1 MERVAFI
8 VDATGE
14 RIDCL
19 LNPETFEV
27 KRLAGIRASA
37 AGGDRLV
44 GRGRADDPVRF
55 TGGGRTELLL
65 DMVFD
70 VELVESAGAPTDVRQ
85 LTARLWNLAENSAQ
99 ERGAVRPPLVRL
111 VWGKSWNVP
120 GVVSAIAERFD
131 AFSATGAP
139 GRSWMRL
146 KLLRVD
152 EAEDGAARS
161 FDEELAHAAVAAP
174 DAERPAAVQAVG
186 GGPAVGGAEGDDGGS
201 GVRIDL
207 LAAEALGSPM
217 RWRELAEANGVD
229 DPLNVPAGS
238 VLAVPSPGSPA

>member
-27 KRLAGIRASA
+27 QRLAGIRTPA

-55 TGGGRTELLL
+55 TGGGRTELVL

-70 VELVESAGAPTDVRQ
+70 VALVESGPAPQDVRE
-85 LTARLWNLAENSAQ
+85 LTGRLWSLAENSAE
-99 ERGAVRPPLVRL
+99 ERGAARPPLVRL

-131 AFSATGAP
+131 AFNATGAP
-139 GRSWMRL
+139 GRSWLRL

-152 EAEDGAARS
+152 EPGDGAARS
-161 FDEELAHAAVAAP
+161 YDEELARSATAAP
-174 DAERPAAVQAVG
+174 AAGRPAAVQAVG
-186 GGPAVGGAEGDDGGS
+186 GGGGERS

-217 RWRELAEANGVD
+217 RWRELAAHNGVA
-229 DPLNVPAGS
+229 DPLDVTAGS
-238 VLAVPSPGSPA
+238 VLAVPPPGSPA

>member
-8 VDATGE
+8 VDDTGE

-27 KRLAGIRASA
+27 RRLAGIRASA
-37 AGGDRLV
+37 AGGERLV

-70 VELVESAGAPTDVRQ
+70 VELVESGNAPQDVRQ

-99 ERGAVRPPLVRL
+99 DRGAVRPPLVRL

-131 AFSATGAP
+131 AFNATGAP

-152 EAEDGAARS
+152 EPDDGAARS
-161 FDEELAHAAVAAP
+161 FEEELASTATAKP

-186 GGPAVGGAEGDDGGS
+186 GGQAAGSS

-217 RWRELAEANGVD
+217 HWRELAAHNGVD
-229 DPLNVPAGS
+229 NPLDVPAGG
-238 VLAVPSPGSPA
+238 VLAVPSSAGSPA

>member
-27 KRLAGIRASA
+27 KRLAGIRSPA

-44 GRGRADDPVRF
+44 GRGRADDPVHF

-70 VELVESAGAPTDVRQ
+70 VELVESGGAPQDVRQ
-85 LTARLWNLAENSAQ
+85 LTARLWNLAENTAQ
-99 ERGAVRPPLVRL
+99 ELGAVRPPLVRL

-120 GVVSAIAERFD
+120 GVVAAIAERFD
-131 AFSATGAP
+131 AFNATGAP

-152 EAEDGAARS
+152 EPDGATARS
-161 FDEELAHAAVAAP
+161 FDEELARSAVATPPA
-174 DAERPAAVQAVG
+174 DRPAAVQAIGSGAGPG
-186 GGPAVGGAEGDDGGS
+186 GSGGAAGGS

-207 LAAEALGSPM
+207 LATEALGSPL
-217 RWRELAEANGVD
+217 RWRELAAHNDVA
-229 DPLNVPAGS
+229 DPLDVPAGS
-238 VLAVPSPGSPA
+238 VLAVPTQWGSS

>member
-27 KRLAGIRASA
+27 TRLAGIRASA

-70 VELVESAGAPTDVRQ
+70 VELVESAGAPQDVRQ

-152 EAEDGAARS
+152 EPEDGAARS
-161 FDEELAHAAVAAP
+161 FDEELAHSAIAAP
-174 DAERPAAVQAVG
+174 DADRPAAVQAVG
-186 GGPAVGGAEGDDGGS
+186 GGAGGPDGRT

-217 RWRELAEANGVD
+217 RWRELADHNGVA
-229 DPLNVPAGS
+229 DPLDVQPGS
-238 VLAVPSPGSPA
+238 VLGVPASGGAS

>member
-1 MERVAFI
+1 VH
-8 VDATGE
+8 
-14 RIDCL
+14 
-19 LNPETFEV
+19 
-27 KRLAGIRASA
+27 
-37 AGGDRLV
+37 
-44 GRGRADDPVRF
+44 F

-70 VELVESAGAPTDVRQ
+70 VELVESGGAPQDVRQ
-85 LTARLWNLAENSAQ
+85 LTARLWNLAENTAQ
-99 ERGAVRPPLVRL
+99 ELGAVRPPLVRL

-120 GVVSAIAERFD
+120 GVVAAIAERFD

-152 EAEDGAARS
+152 ESEGATARS
-161 FDEELAHAAVAAP
+161 FDEELDRSAVAAP
-174 DAERPAAVQAVG
+174 AAGRPAAVQAVG
-186 GGPAVGGAEGDDGGS
+186 DGAASGGGPGGGS

-217 RWRELAEANGVD
+217 RWRELAAHNGVA
-229 DPLNVPAGS
+229 DPLGVPAGS
-238 VLAVPSPGSPA
+238 VLAVPKPTQWSAS

>member
-19 LNPETFEV
+19 LNPETIEV
-27 KRLAGIRASA
+27 RRLAGIRAPV

-44 GRGRADDPVRF
+44 GRGRADDPVHF
-55 TGGGRTELLL
+55 TGGGRTELQL
-65 DMVFD
+65 DVVFD
-70 VELVESAGAPTDVRQ
+70 VALVESAGAPQDVRQ

-99 ERGAVRPPLVRL
+99 ERGAARPPLVRL

-139 GRSWMRL
+139 GRSWLRL

-152 EAEDGAARS
+152 EPEDGAART
-161 FDEELAHAAVAAP
+161 FDEELARSAAATPA
-174 DAERPAAVQAVG
+174 AERPAAVQAVG
-186 GGPAVGGAEGDDGGS
+186 AGGRGGDDAGLT

-217 RWRELAEANGVD
+217 RWRELAAHNGVA
-229 DPLNVPAGS
+229 DPLDVAAGS
-238 VLAVPSPGSPA
+238 VLAVPAPGSPS